1 MSTPLVSGTSTP
13 IVTAPIKRKAD
24 SQGSG
29 PTKKQKTDSPNSSG
43 EAQPPPPPVVVK
55 KKKIEPFPGCLT
67 QEMVVNY
74 LKERE
79 GKGLKTQTKD
89 AIARFKHMWDGA
101 NATGGKEGVDIRN
114 KELLIHWIKKV
125 ADLTEGNWLSLRKGY

>member
-1 MSTPLVSGTSTP
+1 MSTPLASGASTP
-13 IVTAPIKRKAD
+13 VGSAPVKRKAD
-24 SQGSG
+24 SQSSG
-29 PTKKQKTDSPNSSG
+29 PTKKQKTDSPTSG
-43 EAQPPPPPVVVK
+43 GEVQPPPVMK

-67 QEMVVNY
+67 QDMVVNY

-89 AIARFKHMWDGA
+89 AIARFKNMWDGA
-101 NATGGKEGVDIRN
+101 NAAGGAKEGVDIRN